1 MGIHAIFR
9 KAHDALQHR
18 HDNQRKNLHQE
29 KMGGQAKSS
38 SIEIMPD
45 AFSFLF
51 GWFQGNLIA
60 GQSNLRQ
67 DSAIMRC
74 IGTVLGWIG
83 KRVVWVG
90 SKSGIQENA
99 SYSAGFTLRFD
110 IDSIVSYFLKKV
122 NAKRNIFTGCW
133 NKTIPSPC
141 CFPHNVGL
149 PACFYS
155 LLIRIPE
162 LQPSLL

>member
-1 MGIHAIFR
+1 MPCNTAMTTNARICTKKKCAV
-9 KAHDALQHR
+9 KPNPAAL
-18 HDNQRKNLHQE
+18 K
-29 KMGGQAKSS
+29 
-38 SIEIMPD
+38 IMPD

-60 GQSNLRQ
+60 GQSNLGQ
-67 DSAIMRC
+67 DGSIMRC
-74 IGTVLGWIG
+74 ISTVLGWIG
-83 KRVVWVG
+83 KWVVWVG

-110 IDSIVSYFLKKV
+110 IDSIVSHFLKKV

-141 CFPHNVGL
+141 RFPHNVGL

>member
-1 MGIHAIFR
+1 MGS
-9 KAHDALQHR
+9 
-18 HDNQRKNLHQE
+18 
-29 KMGGQAKSS
+29 QAESS

-60 GQSNLRQ
+60 GQSNLGQ
-67 DSAIMRC
+67 DGAIMRC
-74 IGTVLGWIG
+74 ISTVLGWIG
-83 KRVVWVG
+83 KWVVWVG

-122 NAKRNIFTGCW
+122 NAKRNIFTGYW

-141 CFPHNVGL
+141 RFPHNVGL
-149 PACFYS
+149 PVVSTACSFEFPNCN
-155 LLIRIPE
+155 LRFCDDVFIILIRQDIGSVSNIDPANF
-162 LQPSLL
+162 